1 MHKYMRTNSNQV
13 LFSSFYIY
21 DEVKEDEIT
30 EHGSIYETNGRDQ
43 SPQARNLPPPI
54 YHPPSPT
61 YSHPRPAYSFQPPPS
76 YRPPPVYHPTP
87 PTNMQVPVEVVLTGV
102 QIQPANI
109 PQSQQN
115 KPAFKLSNKTNMNL
129 DGPGYALTLLLVGI
143 NITSP
148 HAWYSHSNISGEIL
162 ILGMAFLSGL
172 GTGQSSRSMVGDEVI
187 VIV

>member
-1 MHKYMRTNSNQV
+1 MRTNSNQV

-61 YSHPRPAYSFQPPPS
+61 YSHPRPSYSFQPPPSYKPHPS

-87 PTNMQVPVEVVLTGV
+87 PTTMQVPVEVVLTGV
-102 QIQPANI
+102 QVQP
-109 PQSQQN
+109 PRSSSSQAG
-115 KPAFKLSNKTNMNL
+115 KPAFKFGNKTSMNL
-129 DGPGYALTLLLVGI
+129 AGPGYALTLLLVGI
-143 NITSP
+143 DN
-148 HAWYSHSNISGEIL
+148 H
-162 ILGMAFLSGL
+162 
-172 GTGQSSRSMVGDEVI
+172 
-187 VIV
+187 